1 MGRTDLPTDILLGVH
16 VLVVDDDRDSR
27 ALLRTVLEY
36 CGALVTV
43 TTSARDAINTL
54 RRVVPDVLVA
64 DIAMPEKDGYWLI
77 RQVRALPKDH
87 GGAMPAV
94 AITAYRETHG
104 AERTLGAGYQ
114 AHLTKPIDPW
124 ELCRTIASLA
134 RKS

>member
-1 MGRTDLPTDILLGVH
+1 MGRTDLPTDSLLGVH

-43 TTSARDAINTL
+43 TASARDAIGAL
-54 RRVVPDVLVA
+54 RRVVPDVLVS
-64 DIAMPEKDGYWLI
+64 DIAMPDKDGYWLI
-77 RQVRALPKDH
+77 RQIRALPKDH

-94 AITAYRETHG
+94 AITAFREAHTP
-104 AERTLGAGYQ
+104 ERALSAGYQ

-124 ELCRTIASLA
+124 ELCRTVAALA